1 MQILYGVDRKK
12 SNENEEK
19 GEKRYENAEKGIEG
33 IACDS
38 DYNGRGVFY
47 LHGV

>member
-19 GEKRYENAEKGIEG
+19 AEKNENAETGIES

-38 DYNGRGVFY
+38 DYSGRGVFH